1 MIPMKKESKTIC
13 FNDFTQAVPYSNDTA
28 VGLFVTSLERNG
40 DGESLGVLI
49 VIMQLAPAGF
59 HAMLDDRHA
68 EPGTAGIFLRL
79 FAPEERFG
87 DVLHF
92 LGGDA
97 GAAVADFHAHT
108 VPLRPCGNGDGAV
121 FPGITHGVAHH
132 VGERPAE
139 AACVRPDL
147 EPLVDAQAHVA
158 VPGFAACHILEQ
170 RREGYGLTG
179 G

>member
-97 GAAVADFHAHT
+97 RGRCRGFPRTHGPPAA
-108 VPLRPCGNGDGAV
+108 LRQWRWGRL
-121 FPGITHGVAHH
+121 PGITHGVAHH

-139 AACVRPDL
+139 ALAS
-147 EPLVDAQAHVA
+147 AQTLSPSSTLRRTSRSRASRRVTYWSSGA
-158 VPGFAACHILEQ
+158 RDTASPG
-170 RREGYGLTG
+170 G
-179 G
+179 

>member
-13 FNDFTQAVPYSNDTA
+13 FNDFAQAVSYLDDTE

-49 VIMQLAPAGF
+49 VIVQLAPASF
-59 HAMLDDRHA
+59 HAMLDDGHA
-68 EPGTAGIFLRL
+68 EPGAAGIFLCL

-97 GAAVADFHAHT
+97 GAAVADFHGPPAALRQWRWGRLPRHNARRCAPRWRAP
-108 VPLRPCGNGDGAV
+108 VRGSLRP
-121 FPGITHGVAHH
+121 P
-132 VGERPAE
+132 RP
-139 AACVRPDL
+139 
-147 EPLVDAQAHVA
+147 
-158 VPGFAACHILEQ
+158 
-170 RREGYGLTG
+170 
-179 G
+179 

>member
-1 MIPMKKESKTIC
+1 
-13 FNDFTQAVPYSNDTA
+13 
-28 VGLFVTSLERNG
+28 
-40 DGESLGVLI
+40 
-49 VIMQLAPAGF
+49 
-59 HAMLDDRHA
+59 MLDDRHA

-108 VPLRPCGNGDGAV
+108 VPLRPCGDGDGAV

>member
-68 EPGTAGIFLRL
+68 EPGTATC
-79 FAPEERFG
+79 A
-87 DVLHF
+87 
-92 LGGDA
+92 
-97 GAAVADFHAHT
+97 
-108 VPLRPCGNGDGAV
+108 
-121 FPGITHGVAHH
+121 
-132 VGERPAE
+132 
-139 AACVRPDL
+139 
-147 EPLVDAQAHVA
+147 
-158 VPGFAACHILEQ
+158 
-170 RREGYGLTG
+170 
-179 G
+179 

>member
-1 MIPMKKESKTIC
+1 
-13 FNDFTQAVPYSNDTA
+13 
-28 VGLFVTSLERNG
+28 
-40 DGESLGVLI
+40 
-49 VIMQLAPAGF
+49 
-59 HAMLDDRHA
+59 MLDDGHA
-68 EPGTAGIFLRL
+68 EPGAAGIFLRL

-139 AACVRPDL
+139 AACV
-147 EPLVDAQAHVA
+147 A
-158 VPGFAACHILEQ
+158 VPGLAACHILEQ

-179 G
+179 R

>member
-79 FAPEERFG
+79 FAPEEQIGR
-87 DVLHF
+87 
-92 LGGDA
+92 
-97 GAAVADFHAHT
+97 
-108 VPLRPCGNGDGAV
+108 
-121 FPGITHGVAHH
+121 
-132 VGERPAE
+132 
-139 AACVRPDL
+139 AAC
-147 EPLVDAQAHVA
+147 
-158 VPGFAACHILEQ
+158 
-170 RREGYGLTG
+170 RERV
-179 G
+179 

>member
-87 DVLHF
+87 
-92 LGGDA
+92 A
-97 GAAVADFHAHT
+97 GTPGPLSRISTHT
-108 VPLRPCGNGDGAV
+108 RSPCGLAAMAMG
-121 FPGITHGVAHH
+121 PSS
-132 VGERPAE
+132 PA
-139 AACVRPDL
+139 
-147 EPLVDAQAHVA
+147 
-158 VPGFAACHILEQ
+158 
-170 RREGYGLTG
+170 
-179 G
+179 

>member
-13 FNDFTQAVPYSNDTA
+13 FNDFTQSVSYSNDTA

-97 GAAVADFHAHT
+97 GAAVADSTHT
-108 VPLRPCGNGDGAV
+108 RSPCGLAAMAMG
-121 FPGITHGVAHH
+121 PSS
-132 VGERPAE
+132 PA
-139 AACVRPDL
+139 
-147 EPLVDAQAHVA
+147 
-158 VPGFAACHILEQ
+158 
-170 RREGYGLTG
+170 
-179 G
+179 

>member
-59 HAMLDDRHA
+59 HASLTIDMPTRNRRDISSLV
-68 EPGTAGIFLRL
+68 
-79 FAPEERFG
+79 APEERFG

-108 VPLRPCGNGDGAV
+108 VPLRPLRQWRWGRLPRHNARRCA
-121 FPGITHGVAHH
+121 PRWRA
-132 VGERPAE
+132 PAE